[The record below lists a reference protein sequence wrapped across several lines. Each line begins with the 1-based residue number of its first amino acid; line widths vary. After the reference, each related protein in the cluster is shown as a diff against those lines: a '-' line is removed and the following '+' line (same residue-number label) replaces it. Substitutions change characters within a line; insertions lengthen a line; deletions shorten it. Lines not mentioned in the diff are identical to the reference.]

1 MLKIFL
7 FIFYINIIFVFGYN
21 NVQISPTKYIP
32 YSRVKKIFLDINDN
46 DKIIKQNSKRKI
58 LKIAKIGRNKT
69 IQYSGYISFIIFFLI
84 SNFLIIKIS

>member
-1 MLKIFL
+1 MKKNILILNKNKKLKKKNKNLLVKNF
-7 FIFYINIIFVFGYN
+7 F
-21 NVQISPTKYIP
+21 SK
-32 YSRVKKIFLDINDN
+32 KKIFLDINDN